1 MFLLQTT
8 FWDEL
13 IRQDRELLVQLNAL
27 GSEKWDYFWLFITNQ
42 LNWIPLFLLLFF
54 LIFKAFGWKKGLVI
68 ILFSALLVAFSDQLV
83 NFIKNSVMR
92 LRPNNDSELKSII
105 RALKHP
111 HGYSFVSGHSSTSFA
126 VTVFMVLL
134 LKKYYKHMV
143 FLFIWPMLFAYSRV
157 YCGVHFPI
165 DIFMGM
171 LLGIT
176 EGIVFYKIVSLLLKK
191 YSTN

>member
-1 MFLLQTT
+1 MLFLQQN

-27 GSEKWDYFWLFITNQ
+27 GSDKWDAFWLLVTNQ
-42 LNWIPLFLLLFF
+42 FNWIPLFLFLFF
-54 LIFKAFGWKKGLVI
+54 LLFKAYGWKKGIVLVLI
-68 ILFSALLVAFSDQLV
+68 AALLVTFSDQLV
-83 NFIKNSVMR
+83 NLIKNSVMR
-92 LRPNNDSELKSII
+92 LRPNNDLELKTII

-111 HGYSFVSGHSSTSFA
+111 HGFSFVSGHSTTSFA
-126 VTVFMVLL
+126 VTVFMVSLL
-134 LKKYYKHMV
+134 RKHYKYIV
-143 FLFIWPMLFAYSRV
+143 FLFLWPMLFAYSRI

-176 EGIVFYKIVSLLLKK
+176 IGLLFYRFSQIILRKVNS
-191 YSTN
+191 